1 MGKHHTE
8 DYKLS
13 AVRYALKTDNQV
25 ETCEVFDCKRQS
37 LQRWIQQY
45 EATGAIPTPIHH
57 RKSRKMKKE
66 YIAFIKAELQKKPQ
80 LFLNDLMLMLKEKY
94 PDVNITPQHLGRV
107 IRDNNLTRKRLR
119 IVHQPTT
126 YRGKP
131 RDHKKEVQDYIAEM
145 RKHDMDKIIALDETG
160 IYASLHPSYARCY
173 TGKRCYVKTTD
184 QRVFKKYSLLVAI
197 TSKGVIGWELYEKGA
212 VNGERLTEFIKNKIA
227 GKYENHVIVM
237 DNAVFHKTE
246 EVRKAIK
253 DSNNTVQY
261 SVAYYPRSNPIEQF
275 FNQLKHY
282 IKKELPIS
290 YTDITTYIRNT
301 LTKIKEKHL
310 HNYFLHAFRAEWLK
324 KDRKTR
330 KRPKKVYID

>member
-37 LQRWIQQY
+37 LQRWIKEYQD
-45 EATGAIPTPIHH
+45 TGTITKREHH
-57 RKSRKMKKE
+57 RKSRKVKKE
-66 YIAFIKAELQKKPQ
+66 YISFIRSELQKKPQ
-80 LFLNDLMLMLKEKY
+80 LFLNDLLQMLKEKF
-94 PDVNITPQHLGRV
+94 PDLDITSQHLGRI
-107 IRDNNLTRKRLR
+107 IRNQNITRKRLR

-126 YRGKP
+126 YRGKE
-131 RDHKKEVQDYIAEM
+131 RDHKKEVETYIAEM
-145 RKHDMDKIIALDETG
+145 RKQDMDKIIALDETG
-160 IYASLHPSYARCY
+160 IYAALHPSYARCY
-173 TGKRCYVKTTD
+173 TGRRCYVKTTD

-197 TSKGVIGWELYEKGA
+197 TTKGVIGWKLYEKGA
-212 VNGERLTEFIKNKIA
+212 VNAERLTDFIKSKIA

-237 DNAVFHKTE
+237 DNAIFHKSDI
-246 EVRKAIK
+246 VRDAVKESK
-253 DSNNTVQY
+253 NTIQY

-282 IKKELPIS
+282 IKKESPIS
-290 YTDITTYIRNT
+290 YEDITTSIRKAI
-301 LTKIKEKHL
+301 TKIKETHL
-310 HNYFLHAFRAEWLK
+310 KNYFIHAFRAEWLK

-330 KRPKKVYID
+330 KRPKKEYLD